1 MLWRES
7 QGSLNSSASLDLGFL
22 SSASTAPSPWAEVS
36 PRRAIPTPP
45 LPTLMVALL
54 SHRATARAW
63 GAARL
68 RPSP

>member
-36 PRRAIPTPP
+36 PRCAIPTPP
-45 LPTLMVALL
+45 LPMLMVALL